1 LGIEPERVFVNIEN
15 LGNTAAA
22 SIPIAIADA
31 ADAGRLKPGDMVV
44 LTAFGGGITWGS
56 VVMRWGDR
64 VQPVGVHEGELE
76 PTDATIWDLLES
88 NLEFY
93 APLHADEPPVN

>member
-1 LGIEPERVFVNIEN
+1 
-15 LGNTAAA
+15 
-22 SIPIAIADA
+22 
-31 ADAGRLKPGDMVV
+31 
-44 LTAFGGGITWGS
+44 
-56 VVMRWGDR
+56 MRWGDR